1 MLYTL
6 TMKEQEE
13 NMTNKEAVKV
23 VLDAARK
30 LLGWDANGNQKL
42 YDAVV
47 RVEGIY
53 AKMKEKH

>member
-1 MLYTL
+1 
-6 TMKEQEE
+6 MKEQEE